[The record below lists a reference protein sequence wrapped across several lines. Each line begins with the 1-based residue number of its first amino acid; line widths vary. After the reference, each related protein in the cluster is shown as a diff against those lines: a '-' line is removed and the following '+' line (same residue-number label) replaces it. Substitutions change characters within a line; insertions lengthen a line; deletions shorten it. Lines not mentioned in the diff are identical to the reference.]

1 MPIAS
6 QPRTSHAAFTHDALE
21 SLGSDWSRIAGA
33 RPGGFPAKVYLPES
47 TADVVAAVREAA
59 QLGQQLTIRAQGH
72 SSNDLV
78 VSDRGAMLWTE
89 RLDGIGELDEAAMTV
104 TVQAGA
110 KLGRVDAA
118 LAAAGCGLPVMPDHP
133 DLSAGGYASVGGLS
147 PASHR
152 HGLFADTIAALEYV
166 DWSGR
171 LVRCSRETD
180 ALAMRRVLT
189 GAGRHGVIA
198 TLTCDVVRIDKAGT
212 LLRNERRTYRD
223 FASFARACTE
233 FAADPGEA
241 LYSRAVWLDTS
252 KPGGGRGLRIGQL
265 SAYRAAGAGRLGR
278 TRNDVAYGLL
288 HRLGRSYR
296 GRSPRT
302 AAAMKAVGSLF
313 GMVRTP
319 RYATVANVEAFTDK
333 VIDHTVGDPARTLVA
348 VAPVATLE
356 ALFHGV
362 NDACVEL
369 REREHCFTFV
379 SMHAKAIRS
388 PYLGGGDPDA
398 RFGEIMLVL
407 GLDRERMHDGLLA
420 ELVARVD
427 ALCIEHGAVRFLHTS
442 TGDDPRVDPNTPH
455 ALAAAA
461 SEIAVSGSA
470 PAPLSL

>member
-1 MPIAS
+1 M
-6 QPRTSHAAFTHDALE
+6 RTSHIAFTHDALE
-21 SLGSDWSRIAGA
+21 SLGSDWSRVAGA
-33 RPGGFPAKVYLPES
+33 RPSTLPAKVYLPE
-47 TADVVAAVREAA
+47 TTEDVVAAVSEAA
-59 QLGQQLTIRAQGH
+59 SLGQPLTIRAQGH
-72 SSNDLV
+72 SSNGLV
-78 VSDRGAMLWTE
+78 TSERGAMLWTE
-89 RLDGIGELDEAAMTV
+89 RLDGIGPLDEDAMTV

-118 LAAAGCGLPVMPDHP
+118 LAEAGCGLPVMPDHP

-152 HGLFADTIAALEYV
+152 HGLFVDTIAAVEYV

-171 LVRCSRETD
+171 LVRCGRD
-180 ALAMRRVLT
+180 HDPLAMRRVLT

-212 LLRNERRTYRD
+212 LLRNDRSTYRD
-223 FASFARACTE
+223 FASFARALTE
-233 FAADPGEA
+233 FAADPGDA
-241 LYSRAVWLDTS
+241 LYSRAVWLDTT

-265 SAYRAAGAGRLGR
+265 SAYRDAGATRLGR
-278 TRNDVAYGLL
+278 ARNDAAYGLL
-288 HRLGRSYR
+288 HKLGRSYG

-302 AAAMKAVGSLF
+302 AATMKAVGSLF

-369 REREHCFTFV
+369 REREGCFTFV

-388 PYLGGGDPDA
+388 PYLGDGDPDA

-407 GLDRERMHDGLLA
+407 GLDRERMHDALLV
-420 ELVARVD
+420 ELVTRVD
-427 ALCIEHGAVRFLHTS
+427 ALCIEHGAVRFLHTV

-455 ALAAAA
+455 ALAA
-461 SEIAVSGSA
+461 EVRDIAVSGGA
-470 PAPLSL
+470 PAALFR

>member
-1 MPIAS
+1 V
-6 QPRTSHAAFTHDALE
+6 RTSHIAFAHDALE

-33 RPGGFPAKVYLPES
+33 RPGGFPAKVYLPET

-59 QLGQQLTIRAQGH
+59 LLGQRLTIRAQGH

-78 VSDRGAMLWTE
+78 TSDRGALLWTE
-89 RLDGIGELDEAAMTV
+89 RLDGIGPLDEEAMTV

-118 LAAAGCGLPVMPDHP
+118 LAEAGCGLPVMPDHP

-152 HGLFADTIAALEYV
+152 HGLFVDTIAALEYV
-166 DWSGR
+166 DWTGR
-171 LVRCSRETD
+171 LIRCSRERD
-180 ALAMRRVLT
+180 PLAMRRVLT

-198 TLTCDVVRIDKAGT
+198 TLTCDVERIDKTRT
-212 LLRNERRTYRD
+212 LLRNDRGTYRD
-223 FASFARACTE
+223 FAGFARACTE
-233 FAADPGEA
+233 FAADPGDA
-241 LYSRAVWLDTS
+241 LYSRAVWLDTG
-252 KPGGGRGLRIGQL
+252 KLRIGQL
-265 SAYRAAGAGRLGR
+265 SAYRVAGATRLGR
-278 TRNDVAYGLL
+278 ARNDVAYGLL
-288 HRLGRSYR
+288 HRLGRSYG

-356 ALFHGV
+356 ALFHGID
-362 NDACVEL
+362 DACVEL
-369 REREHCFTFV
+369 REREGCFTFV

-420 ELVARVD
+420 GLVARVD
-427 ALCIEHGAVRFLHTS
+427 ALCLEHGAVRLLHTS
-442 TGDDPRVDPNTPH
+442 TGYDPRVDPNTPH
-455 ALAAAA
+455 ALAAEAQ
-461 SEIAVSGSA
+461 EICRIRR
-470 PAPLSL
+470 PARPSVPLT